1 MKINI
6 TRYYRHSHHSPH
18 GPGGG
23 NPLIFLLLVKW
34 LCLTAAIMLT
44 AYLIDGIH
52 VAGFGH
58 ALGTAAVLGVLNI
71 VVRPILFIL
80 TLPINIMTLGLF
92 TFVINAFMLKIASG
106 LIPGFSVIGFWSA
119 VFGALIISV
128 FNWILNAIIQD
139 SAGGG
144 PGGRGGLGA
153 RKSEDYIDM
162 KKHDD
167 RWE

>member
-1 MKINI
+1 MQINI
-6 TRYYRHSHHSPH
+6 TRHYRRSHHSPH
-18 GPGGG
+18 GPGNG
-23 NPLIFLLLVKW
+23 NPLIFWLLVKW

-44 AYLIDGIH
+44 AYLVDGIQ
-52 VAGFGH
+52 VAGFAH

-71 VVRPILFIL
+71 FLRPILFIL

-92 TFVINAFMLKIASG
+92 TFIINALMLKIASG
-106 LIPGFSVIGFWSA
+106 LIPGFSVIGFWAA

-128 FNWILNAIIQD
+128 VNWVLNAIIQD

-144 PGGRGGLGA
+144 GGGPGA
-153 RKSEDYIDM
+153 RKSEEYIDM
-162 KKHDD
+162 KKQDD

>member
-1 MKINI
+1 MQINI
-6 TRYYRHSHHSPH
+6 SRYYRHTGQPPH
-18 GPGGG
+18 GPGDG
-23 NPLIFLLLVKW
+23 NPFIFWLLVKW

-44 AYLIDGIH
+44 AYLVDGIE
-52 VAGFGH
+52 VAGFAH

-71 VVRPILFIL
+71 FLRPILFIL

-92 TFVINAFMLKIASG
+92 TFIINALMLKIASG

-128 FNWILNAIIQD
+128 VNWILNALIRD
-139 SAGGG
+139 STGGGGG
-144 PGGRGGLGA
+144 PQQRSG
-153 RKSEDYIDM
+153 EDFIDM